1 LNKLPVPRIYPLFG
15 TIVGLGSFLLFL
27 LQPMTVRSL
36 LPVFGGVPALWAAS
50 LACFQTFLFL
60 GYLLAHLLRTRTS
73 GLQQGSML
81 IAVLLLASLTL
92 PLLPVEKH
100 AQGDSV
106 WVVALALTLGV
117 GPVFLALATAGVL
130 VQSWAGVA
138 GNRVYRL
145 CAVSNAASLTAL
157 LVYPTLLERL
167 IDCETL
173 GKTWEW
179 LFALETVLVMWAVAR
194 HHQRLRES
202 KSNAI
207 PSATPA
213 RLILIWMA
221 WSAAGACVLNASTT
235 VLAQIVA
242 SVPLLWVV
250 SLALYLVTWIVAFS
264 GWLPRRPGSAAVLA
278 AVALTMLLF
287 ALGPRHGTPTL
298 LAVIMVLGAMTAAC
312 LAAHGSLAAS
322 RPVPN
327 RITSFYLAIAG
338 GGALGGIFSG
348 LAAPSLGSW
357 WTELIAGYG
366 AIALLVVTLGHAP
379 RLRRLTRQLATTI
392 LTCLLGLLIREVLV
406 APPGTI
412 LEHRDFH
419 GLIRV
424 VEQGTGDPASHRI
437 VLMHGATK
445 HGAQFLAPELRGQ
458 PTTYFAPNTGC
469 GIAIAVQRD
478 QQGPPLRLG
487 IVGLGIGSL
496 AAYGCSGDAMKFYE
510 LSSAMVAVAKGV
522 GKPAFTYLDD
532 TPAQVEVVMGD
543 ARISLARELRS
554 NQEGNQFDL
563 LVLDAFAGD
572 AVPLH
577 LLTRE
582 AFSIYTAHLARGG
595 MIAAH
600 ISSNWI
606 DLRPVLYAWAQEN
619 NWWAL
624 TIANHA
630 RGPADIDEVSTWVLL
645 FRGLDGLRSLRD
657 RCVPLMANGTI
668 QVENMNNV
676 DFGKLAT
683 WTDNRGGLMDALAT
697 RVVAR
702 DIN

>member
-1 LNKLPVPRIYPLFG
+1 MNKLPRPRISPLFA

-36 LPVFGGVPALWAAS
+36 LPVFGGVPSLWAAS
-50 LACFQTFLFL
+50 LACFQSFLFL

-81 IAVLLLASLTL
+81 IAVFVLALLTL
-92 PLLPVEKH
+92 PLLPVENH

-106 WVVALALTLGV
+106 WAVALALTLGV
-117 GPVFLALATAGVL
+117 GPVFLALATAGVMI
-130 VQSWAGVA
+130 QSWASVV

-145 CAVSNAASLTAL
+145 CAVSNAASLAAL

-167 IDCETL
+167 VDWETL
-173 GKTWEW
+173 GSMWGL
-179 LFALETVLVMWAVAR
+179 LFALETALVVTAVVR
-194 HHQRLRES
+194 HRQKLRRPEGRC
-202 KSNAI
+202 I
-207 PSATPA
+207 PSAAPA
-213 RLILIWMA
+213 SSILIWMA

-235 VLAQIVA
+235 VLAQTVA
-242 SVPLLWVV
+242 SVPLLWVA
-250 SLALYLVTWIVAFS
+250 SLALYLVTWIIAFS
-264 GWLPRRPGSAAVLA
+264 DRLPRRPASSPVLA

-287 ALGPRHGTPTL
+287 ALGPRYGTPTPL
-298 LAVIMVLGAMTAAC
+298 VVIMVLGAMTAAC
-312 LAAHGSLAAS
+312 LAAHVSLAAS
-322 RPVPN
+322 RPAPN

-357 WTELIAGYG
+357 WTELIVGYS
-366 AIALLVVTLGHAP
+366 AIALLVVTIGRAP
-379 RLRRLTRQLATTI
+379 RLQRMTRWLATAT
-392 LTCLLGLLIREVLV
+392 LTCLLGMLMREVLV

-445 HGAQFLAPELRGQ
+445 HGAQFLAPDLRSQ
-458 PTTYFAPNTGC
+458 PTTYYAPTTGC
-469 GIAIAVQRD
+469 GIAMAVQRD
-478 QQGPPLRLG
+478 QQGPPLRMG
-487 IVGLGIGSL
+487 IVGLGVGSL
-496 AAYGCSGDAMKFYE
+496 AAYGRSGDEMKFYE

-522 GKPAFTYLDD
+522 SKPAFTFLDE
-532 TPAQVEVVMGD
+532 TLAQVEVVLGD
-543 ARISLARELRS
+543 ARISLANELES
-554 NQEGNQFDL
+554 NQGGNLFDL

-572 AVPLH
+572 AVPRH

-582 AFSIYTAHLARGG
+582 AFSIYTAHLAQGG

-624 TIANHA
+624 TIANYA
-630 RGPADIDEVSTWVLL
+630 GGPADIDEVATWVLL

-668 QVENMNNV
+668 QVENMSDVN
-676 DFGKLAT
+676 FGNLAT
-683 WTDNRGGLMDALAT
+683 WTDSRGGLLDALAT

-702 DIN
+702 DGS

>member
-1 LNKLPVPRIYPLFG
+1 MNWLSFPRLSPLFG

-50 LACFQTFLFL
+50 LACFQIFLFL
-60 GYLLAHLLRTRTS
+60 GILLAHLLRTRTS

-81 IAVLLLASLTL
+81 VAVLLLASLTL
-92 PLLPVEKH
+92 PLIPVENH

-106 WVVALALTLGV
+106 WAVALALTLGV
-117 GPVFLALATAGVL
+117 GPVFLALATVGTL

-138 GNRVYRL
+138 GIRVYRL
-145 CAVSNAASLTAL
+145 CAVSNAASLAAL
-157 LVYPTLLERL
+157 LIYPTLLERL
-167 IDCETL
+167 FDWETL
-173 GKTWEW
+173 GNVWGL
-179 LFALETVLVMWAVAR
+179 LFSLETVLVIWAVVR
-194 HHQRLRES
+194 HRQLLR
-202 KSNAI
+202 KHKDNDI
-207 PSATPA
+207 PSAAPA
-213 RLILIWMA
+213 RMILTWMA
-221 WSAAGACVLNASTT
+221 WSAAGVCVLNASTT

-242 SVPLLWVV
+242 SVPLLWVA

-264 GWLPRRPGSAAVLA
+264 GWLPRRPGSAPVLA
-278 AVALTMLLF
+278 AVALMMLLL
-287 ALGPRHGTPTL
+287 ALGPRYGTPTP
-298 LAVIMVLGAMTAAC
+298 LAIIMVLGAMTVAC
-312 LAAHGSLAAS
+312 LAAHGSLAAA

-327 RITSFYLAIAG
+327 RITWFYLAIAG
-338 GGALGGIFSG
+338 GGALGGTFSG
-348 LAAPSLGSW
+348 LVAPSLGPW
-357 WTELIAGYG
+357 WLELIAGYG
-366 AIALLVVTLGHAP
+366 AVTLLAVILGRGP
-379 RLRRLTRQLATTI
+379 RFRQRTRQLATVA

-406 APPGTI
+406 APPGTV

-445 HGAQFLAPELRGQ
+445 HGAQFLAPDLRNR
-458 PTTYFAPNTGC
+458 PTTYYAPTTGC
-469 GIAIAVQRD
+469 GIAMTVQRGHHG
-478 QQGPPLRLG
+478 QPLRLG
-487 IVGLGIGSL
+487 IVGLGVGSL
-496 AAYGCSGDAMKFYE
+496 AVYGCTGDVMKFYE
-510 LSSAMVAVAKGV
+510 LSPAMVAVAKGASN
-522 GKPAFTYLDD
+522 PAFTYLDD

-543 ARISLARELRS
+543 ARISLARELES

-572 AVPLH
+572 AVPQH

-606 DLRPVLYAWAQEN
+606 DLRPVLYAWAQEC
-619 NWWAL
+619 NWQAL

-645 FRGLDGLRSLRD
+645 FRGLDSLRSLRD

-676 DFGKLAT
+676 NFGNLAT
-683 WTDNRGGLMDALAT
+683 WTDSRGGLLDALAT

-702 DIN
+702 DEN